1 MASFN
6 EDDVLNEGFMPLK
19 RTLTEPKVLSKPQP
33 HLQRHASFAAD
44 TGERVNEQSVWES
57 TTWSKFERARG
68 RTMSRGNSFVYSTS
82 SRPDPSSPTRSRSQS
97 IATDTRDMIVVVDP
111 FSTGAHLA
119 AEVSNRGLKCAR
131 LFSIWD
137 SPVAALVQQGLEV
150 EYTATIQHDDRN
162 ENQNDAIAQTI
173 SQLQSL
179 PYNIVAVI
187 PGAETGV
194 ELADCISHRMG
205 LRSNGEEGMVARRNK
220 YYMGE
225 KVRAAGV
232 RAVLQRS
239 CRSLD
244 DLREFLSTLPK
255 PMKCVVK
262 PVQSAGSDDVFLCN
276 TFDEAETAFNR
287 IFGKRNGLGLI
298 NESALVQEF
307 LAGKEYV
314 VDKVSRDGVHK
325 IVAIWEYDKRRTNG
339 ADFVYYG
346 MRNMDPTESKCIEM
360 IKYADLVL
368 DALGIMHGP
377 SHMEIMYTATGP
389 CLVEVGSRCQGGEG
403 TWLPITKECHGYT
416 QVELAVDVYL
426 DGTKWFQRID
436 KNKYPMMKH
445 ARDTDMVNRHGGI
458 IRGFPGEKL
467 VRKLESFRSMFWEVK
482 VGEYAPLTIDCF
494 TRPGCVQFV
503 NESREKADADFEA
516 LHDLENLHMFDY
528 SVICPEPPVVGAV
541 VVVDAFSTGANLAAK
556 VVEWGYRL
564 VLVFS
569 EKESPVSTLV
579 SSGTK
584 LEPTLIVQHDDTRPD
599 QDAAIAETLKQIGT
613 CGHPVLAIIPGAETG
628 VDLSDRLA
636 ARFGTRSNG
645 ESMTVERRNKYL
657 MHEAVAEKGI
667 RSIKQRLC
675 RSEEGVR
682 EFAEELKALN
692 NGSLLCVVKPNE
704 SAGSDSVYKC
714 ASIQEMLEAFNLI
727 HGQENGLGQ
736 INDGALCQEFLQ
748 GTEYVLDG
756 VSRDGKY
763 KVCCIWEYDK
773 RSVNDA
779 NFVYFGMKL
788 RDGNG
793 QLEKQ
798 LMAYAEQVVTAVEIF
813 HGPSHMEIIMTPG
826 GPCLVE
832 VGSRCHGGE
841 GTWLPVVQECIGY
854 SQLDATLNAYLRP
867 DSFESMPSHPTLK
880 KAGCEAFLV
889 TLNSVVKQGRILE
902 DIPGLATIT
911 AMPSFRRVEML
922 TQPGNML
929 CPTVDCFTRPGS
941 VQMVGATQ
949 AHLDVDYATVRA
961 LEKEGLFRFKDMPK
975 SIRPF

>member
-6 EDDVLNEGFMPLK
+6 DEDVLNEGFMPLK
-19 RTLTEPKVLSKPQP
+19 RTATEPKVLSKPQP
-33 HLQRHASFAAD
+33 HLTRHSSFAAN
-44 TGERVNEQSVWES
+44 TGERVYEQSVWES
-57 TTWSKFERARG
+57 TAWSKFERARG

-131 LFSIWD
+131 VFSIWD
-137 SPVAALVQQGLEV
+137 SPVAALVLQGLEV

-162 ENQNDAIAQTI
+162 EDQDQAIASTI
-173 SQLQSL
+173 QALRAL
-179 PYNIVAVI
+179 PYNILAVI

-205 LRSNGEEGMVARRNK
+205 LRSNGEEGMLARRNK
-220 YYMGE
+220 YLMGE
-225 KVRAAGV
+225 KVRSAGV

-239 CRSLD
+239 CTSLED
-244 DLREFLSTLPK
+244 VRDFLSTLPK

-276 TFDEAETAFNR
+276 THEEAETAFSR
-287 IFGKRNGLGLI
+287 IYGKRNGLGLI

-325 IVAIWEYDKRRTNG
+325 VCAIWEYDKRAVNG
-339 ADFVYYG
+339 ANFVYFG
-346 MRNMDPTESKCIEM
+346 ARSMDPLEPMCQEM
-360 IKYADLVL
+360 ISYADCVL
-368 DALGIMHGP
+368 DALGIMQGP
-377 SHMEIMYTATGP
+377 SHMEIMYTAIGP

-403 TWLPITKECHGYT
+403 TWLAITKECIGFT
-416 QVELAVDVYL
+416 QVEVAVDVYL
-426 DGTKWFQRID
+426 DGAKWFNKLD
-436 KNKYPMMKH
+436 KKRYKLMKH

-458 IRGFPGEKL
+458 IRGMPGEKL
-467 VRKLESFRSMFWEVK
+467 VRALESFRSMHWEVK
-482 VGEYAPLTIDCF
+482 VGEYAPMTIDCF

-503 NESREKADADFEA
+503 NVSREQADADFEA
-516 LHDLENLHMFDY
+516 LHDLEDLQLFDY
-528 SVICPEPPVVGAV
+528 SVICPAPPVVGAV

-569 EKESPVSTLV
+569 EKDSPVASLI

-584 LEPTLIVQHDDTRPD
+584 LEPTLIIQHDDTCAD
-599 QDAAIAETLKQIGT
+599 QDAAIAETLKQIQT
-613 CGHPVLAIIPGAETG
+613 CGHPVLAILPGAETG

-645 ESMTVERRNKYL
+645 EKMTVERRNKYL
-657 MHEAVAEKGI
+657 MHEAVAERGI
-667 RSIKQRLC
+667 RSIKQKLC
-675 RSEEGVR
+675 RSEDEVR
-682 EFAEELKALN
+682 VFAEELQDLN
-692 NGSLLCVVKPNE
+692 GGSLLCVVKPNE

-714 ASIQEMLEAFNLI
+714 ASITEMMEAFKLI

-773 RSVNDA
+773 RTINDA

-788 RDGNG
+788 RDGG
-793 QLEKQ
+793 GKLEKQ
-798 LMAYAEQVVTAVEIF
+798 LMAYAATIVDAMEIF

-867 DSFESMPSHPTLK
+867 DSFELMPTFPTLK

-889 TLNSVVKQGRILE
+889 TLREVVQQGRVLE

-911 AMPSFRRVEML
+911 ALPSFRRVEML

-929 CPTVDCFTRPGS
+929 VPTIDCFTRPGS
-941 VQMVGATQ
+941 VQMVGDTQ
-949 AHLDVDYATVRA
+949 ADLERDYLSVRA
-961 LEKEGLFRFKDMPK
+961 LEKDGLFRLLELPK
-975 SIRPF
+975 SVRSF